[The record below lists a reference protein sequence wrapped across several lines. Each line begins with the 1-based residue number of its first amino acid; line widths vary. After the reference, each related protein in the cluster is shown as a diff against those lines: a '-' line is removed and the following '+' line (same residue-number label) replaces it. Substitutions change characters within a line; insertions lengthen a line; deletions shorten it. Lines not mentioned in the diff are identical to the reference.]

1 MNSTGSQ
8 EKDQAPLFAEV
19 AQHRAAGAD
28 NAEKMEWLADVASL
42 LPPGQRERFLLRI
55 ASYTQEVNLKDP
67 IFGMLD
73 ALGLTVIAYR
83 GLVEQMKALVD
94 EMKAATDEVRA
105 VRGGVREAMEMVEN
119 RLKQMIGSSTN
130 DARQL
135 LEDVRSEMLDAVSP
149 ERIATSFAEESQR
162 QFGAISQQ
170 MIDEQFAQT
179 QQQLV
184 AASEVVAKKLQ
195 TWVEAN
201 VNDAVERSKT
211 AMDGA
216 VENFKLKL
224 FNQWGIMFWSAIG
237 GGLIAAVALF
247 VSGYL
252 LGRH

>member
-1 MNSTGSQ
+1 MNSKGLQ
-8 EKDQAPLFAEV
+8 DQAPLFAEV
-19 AQHRAAGAD
+19 AQHRAAGMD

-83 GLVEQMKALVD
+83 GLVEQMKAQVD
-94 EMKAATDEVRA
+94 EVKVAADEIRA
-105 VRGGVREAMEMVEN
+105 VRGGVREALEIVEN

-135 LEDVRSEMLDAVSP
+135 LKDVRSEMRDAISP
-149 ERIATSFAEESQR
+149 ERIAKAFAEESQK
-162 QFGAISQQ
+162 QFAAVSQKL
-170 MIDEQFAQT
+170 IDDQFAQT

-184 AASEVVAKKLQ
+184 AASEIVAKKLQ
-195 TWVEAN
+195 AWVEVN
-201 VNDAVERSKT
+201 VNDAVERSKK

-216 VENFKLKL
+216 VQDFKFKL
-224 FNQWGIMFWSAIG
+224 FSQWGVMFWSAIG

-252 LGRH
+252 IGRH